1 MTRDDSENLLGDLI
15 DAQLRYLRGEGP
27 EPSLADLPNGDR
39 TEAQRLLQLVDA
51 LADSLPAPP
60 PMAEDPVAIQL
71 GLVEASGGSVWPLR
85 STDPIMM
92 SVQELSYRL
101 GGAIDAEVAS
111 YRAPDDSCGGL
122 ICRSLAE
129 VVFVV
134 VVSDAGELP
143 TSRHARPIFHDY
155 PELSAVAFC
164 SPDATR
170 ASVVTYA
177 EAVDRLIPARSWVT
191 PAVLAWEPL
200 GIALGRHFDRS
211 IPRWEEVSRL
221 ETSNSLEDLSADI
234 LSVVDVEIKRVAR
247 LRPRLHHKRHARDFV
262 ASIDKMH
269 FEDWVAAVRAHRL
282 SGEQLDAEITDLCQA
297 VMS

>member
-1 MTRDDSENLLGDLI
+1 MTRDESENLLSDLI

-51 LADSLPAPP
+51 LADSLPASP
-60 PMAEDPVAIQL
+60 PMAEDPVAIEL
-71 GLVEASGGSVWPLR
+71 GLVETTPGNVWPLR
-85 STDPIMM
+85 SSDPIMM
-92 SVQELSYRL
+92 SVQELSSRL
-101 GGAIDAEVAS
+101 GGAVHAEIAS
-111 YRAPDDSCGGL
+111 DRAPDDSCGGL

-134 VVSDAGELP
+134 VVTDASELFS
-143 TSRHARPIFHDY
+143 SRHARPIFHDY

-164 SPDATR
+164 NPDATR
-170 ASVVTYA
+170 ASVISYA
-177 EAVDRLIPARSWVT
+177 EAVDRLIPARTWVT
-191 PAVLAWEPL
+191 PAVITWEPL

-221 ETSNSLEDLSADI
+221 ETTDSLENLGADI

-247 LRPRLHHKRHARDFV
+247 LRPRLSHKRHARDFV
-262 ASIDKMH
+262 TSIEEAQ
-269 FEDWVAAVRAHRL
+269 FEDWVAAVRARRL
-282 SGEQLDAEITDLCQA
+282 SGEQLDDEITGLCQA
-297 VMS
+297 MMS